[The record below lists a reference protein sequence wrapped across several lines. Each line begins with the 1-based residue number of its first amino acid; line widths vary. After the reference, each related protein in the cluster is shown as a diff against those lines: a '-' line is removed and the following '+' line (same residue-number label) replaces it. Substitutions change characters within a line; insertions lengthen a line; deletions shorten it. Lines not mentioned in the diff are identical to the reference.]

1 MTLEILQRDMIMY
14 WKAGKAFQ
22 KNVMIGMIDAV
33 KKAAMTPKGRVEIT
47 EQLVNETL
55 MKYQKTVQEQY
66 DTCPDSAEDPKR
78 DAELKER
85 KADYLAELTLVKEY
99 APKLLSDYNEI
110 KDAVVALLSEYGPVD
125 ALSSKSNRGTV
136 MKIIA
141 PAMKGKADMAIVNKV
156 VGDLLV

>member
-99 APKLLSDYNEI
+99 APQLMNSYENIKNVVLVAATGLELTESNKGQLMKRVVPLL
-110 KDAVVALLSEYGPVD
+110 
-125 ALSSKSNRGTV
+125 
-136 MKIIA
+136 
-141 PAMKGKADMAIVNKV
+141 KGKADMSVVNKV
-156 VGDLLV
+156 VEDLLK

>member
-47 EQLVNETL
+47 EQFVNETL

-66 DTCPDSAEDPKR
+66 DTCPESSEDPKR

-99 APKLLSDYNEI
+99 APQLMNSYENI
-110 KDAVVALLSEYGPVD
+110 KNVVLVAATGLELT
-125 ALSSKSNRGTV
+125 KSNKGQL
-136 MKIIA
+136 MKRVV
-141 PAMKGKADMAIVNKV
+141 PLLKGKADMSVVNKV
-156 VGDLLV
+156 VEDLLK